1 MSVSRDDVIAAYEM
15 ILGRPP
21 ESEEVIDLH
30 AGTHSDRMALGAALL
45 TSPEGQSRAGRF
57 IPLDWLNI
65 SRLGIEAWEVAL
77 LAEFP
82 PPPRVATPGF
92 ITDFLGLRTSSGT
105 VGHPAGLDGRL
116 LDPPVP
122 LDFHADVVEW
132 VAFIKVVQASRGRL
146 VMAELGA
153 GWGPW
158 TAAAHSLARRLG
170 IPELRLHAI
179 EADRGH
185 FDRMQRHLAENGV
198 PAEILYL
205 RHAALTDVP
214 GDKLW
219 PSRTEA
225 GADYGARPMA
235 EGGRD
240 YRGFVPDGHLPVP
253 GLPLTELLAEEP
265 VWDLIHMDLQGLEEQ
280 LCRAAMPELTA
291 RVRHMIVAT
300 HSKALDAACCGLFH
314 EAGWDGLNNCPPL
327 VRHDRRWPELEA
339 MTLADGLQLWRNPRL
354 AG

>member
-1 MSVSRDDVIAAYEM
+1 MPVSRDDVIAAYEM

-21 ESEEVIDLH
+21 ESEEVIALH

-45 TSPEGQSRAGRF
+45 TSPEGQARAGRF

-77 LAEFP
+77 LCEFP
-82 PPPRVATPGF
+82 PPERVAVPGF
-92 ITDFLGLRTSSGT
+92 ITDFLGQRTRSATIGQ
-105 VGHPAGLDGRL
+105 PPGLDGRI

-132 VAFIKVVQASRGRL
+132 VAFIKVLKAARGQF

-170 IPELRLHAI
+170 IPKLRLYAV
-179 EADRGH
+179 EADPGH
-185 FDRMQRHLAENGV
+185 FERMRRHLAENDV
-198 PAEILYL
+198 PAEILSL
-205 RHAALTDVP
+205 RHAALTEAP
-214 GDKLW
+214 GDRLW
-219 PSRTEA
+219 PRRNAA
-225 GADYGARPMA
+225 GTDYGARPVS
-235 EGGRD
+235 GDGSD
-240 YRGFVPDGHLPVP
+240 YRGYAPDGQMPIP
-253 GLPLTELLAEEP
+253 GLPLPSLLEEEP
-265 VWDLIHMDLQGLEEQ
+265 VWDLVHMDLQGLEEQ
-280 LCRAAMPELTA
+280 LCRAAIPVLTA
-291 RVRHMIVAT
+291 RVRHIIVAT
-300 HSKALDAACCGLFH
+300 HSKALDAACYALFH

-327 VRHDRRWPELEA
+327 VRQDRKWPSLEA
-339 MTLADGLQLWRNPRL
+339 MTLADGMQLWRNPRL